1 MILHYARL
9 SRFPKVFRIMTGLMV
24 VEFDQVVDDL
34 VPRHARAEKKRLSRP
49 NRQRAVGA
57 GHPFELSVVDQILLT
72 VIWLRVYPTHEV
84 LGYLF
89 GVSDSTAR
97 RAIECVLP
105 LLEQSGQDTM
115 RMPDPGKKHHRQ
127 LDALLQD
134 LPDLMVVI
142 DSFEQRV
149 QRPPERATADCYY
162 SGKKKQH
169 TLKSQVA
176 IDEQTGQVVDIAE
189 SVPGPTADINL
200 LQQSDLMSR
209 LPDGVGGMGDL
220 AYIGID
226 KLDAQHIGAA
236 PRRKPR
242 GQPRP
247 AEDIAYNT
255 AFARRR
261 IGVEHTIGRLRRYE
275 AITHTDRNHRRD
287 HTTRVRAVAGL
298 ANRQI
303 DHRLMS

>member
-1 MILHYARL
+1 
-9 SRFPKVFRIMTGLMV
+9 
-24 VEFDQVVDDL
+24 
-34 VPRHARAEKKRLSRP
+34 
-49 NRQRAVGA
+49 
-57 GHPFELSVVDQILLT
+57 LSVVDQILLT

-97 RAIECVLP
+97 RAIECLLP

-115 RMPDPGKKHHRQ
+115 RMPDPGKKHHRP
-127 LDALLQD
+127 LDALLQA

-149 QRPPERATADCYY
+149 QRPPERATADRYY

-176 IDEQTGQVVDIAE
+176 IHEQTGQVVDIAE

-200 LQQSDLMSR
+200 LQQSDVMSR

-226 KLDAQHIGAA
+226 KLDEHHIGAA

-247 AEDIAYNT
+247 ADDIAYNT
-255 AFARRR
+255 AFSRRR

-303 DHRLMS
+303 EHRLMS